1 MSFGNPPRI
10 TESFKRF
17 VTSLPALFTPWP
29 FFKFDSPFVAFPFH
43 RHATRNI
50 LQVLSRVS
58 FLFFSFF
65 SLSSFVSKAINPFGL
80 LPRSSPLFLSLQES
94 AVQIIAL
101 AVNCVAILKN
111 HRFSA
116 QKRFS
121 LFSRYFGSSSIRTNR
136 SIPFQ
141 VTSFESHCFSI
152 LVIFN

>member
-17 VTSLPALFTPWP
+17 VTSLPALSTLPWP

-80 LPRSSPLFLSLQES
+80 LPRSSPLFLSFQES

-116 QKRFS
+116 HVFP
-121 LFSRYFGSSSIRTNR
+121 FSR
-136 SIPFQ
+136 
-141 VTSFESHCFSI
+141 VI
-152 LVIFN
+152 LVHHRLERAVPSVSRPINPSTTMLFNSCYI

>member
-17 VTSLPALFTPWP
+17 VTSLPALSTPWP

>member
-17 VTSLPALFTPWP
+17 VTSLPALSTLPWP

-101 AVNCVAILKN
+101 AVNRHFAKTRKIIDSPPGYV
-111 HRFSA
+111 FP
-116 QKRFS
+116 
-121 LFSRYFGSSSIRTNR
+121 FSRAISVHHRLER
-136 SIPFQ
+136 AVP
-141 VTSFESHCFSI
+141 SI
-152 LVIFN
+152 LD